1 MKRYKSVFKEMAL
14 IDKASF
20 FMQATRLA
28 KKMGTEK
35 SIDWKKAEG
44 WDSLKS
50 YYLKIKQL
58 YSKTSKAKTF
68 SEWFQFEING
78 VYSADWENIDEGT
91 KSIMLN
97 FFKKLDEDENYLK

>member
-1 MKRYKSVFKEMAL
+1 MKRYKSILKEMAL

-20 FMQATRLA
+20 FMQTG
-28 KKMGTEK
+28 KDE

-50 YYLKIKQL
+50 YYTKIKQL

-68 SEWFQFEING
+68 TEWFQFEING
-78 VYSADWENIDEGT
+78 IYSADWENLDDGT
-91 KSIMLN
+91 KSVMLR